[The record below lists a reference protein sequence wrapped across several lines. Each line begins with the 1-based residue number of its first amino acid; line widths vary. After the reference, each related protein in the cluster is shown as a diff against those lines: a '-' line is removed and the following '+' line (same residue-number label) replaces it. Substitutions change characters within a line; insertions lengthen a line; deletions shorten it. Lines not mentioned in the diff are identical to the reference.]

1 MSRSLPSENEYPTN
15 TSSTKRLLSVK
26 NVTKTYSNQV
36 GVEDISFELK
46 PGQVLGLLGH
56 NGAGKSTLIKSLLGG
71 HNYQGEI
78 EVNGYHPI
86 HQHAELMQHLSYISD
101 VNVLPEWM
109 TVKQL
114 LRYTEGV
121 HPSFKKHKA
130 EQTLSSTSIKLSSKI
145 KQLSKGMKVQLHL
158 AIIIAT
164 DTQVL
169 ILDEPTL
176 GLDLLYRDTFYRHLL
191 EWFHDGERAMII
203 ASHEVSEIE
212 HLLTDVLILKQGH
225 CVLQKSLEDIENDY
239 FIIDVENSH
248 SNEIQKLNPLTSQ
261 PGLGTTKWLL
271 EGHYKELVESL
282 GNIYNVGLADLFLAT
297 QTEKA

>member
-1 MSRSLPSENEYPTN
+1 MST
-15 TSSTKRLLSVK
+15 LLSAK

-36 GVEDISFELK
+36 GVENISFELK

-109 TVKQL
+109 TIKQL

-121 HPSFKKHKA
+121 HPSFNRQKA
-130 EQTLSSTSIKLSSKI
+130 EQTLSSTNIQLSSTI
-145 KQLSKGMKVQLHL
+145 NQLSKGMKVQVHL

-176 GLDLLYRDTFYRHLL
+176 GLDLIYRDTFYRHLM

-212 HLLTDVLILKQGH
+212 HLLTDVLILKQGR
-225 CVLQKSLEDIENDY
+225 CVLQKSMEAIESDY
-239 FIIDVENSH
+239 FIIEVANNH
-248 SNEIQKLNPLTSQ
+248 SSDIQKLKPLTSQ

-271 EGHYKELVESL
+271 EGQYNPQVESL

>member
-1 MSRSLPSENEYPTN
+1 
-15 TSSTKRLLSVK
+15 
-26 NVTKTYSNQV
+26 
-36 GVEDISFELK
+36 
-46 PGQVLGLLGH
+46 
-56 NGAGKSTLIKSLLGG
+56 
-71 HNYQGEI
+71 
-78 EVNGYHPI
+78 
-86 HQHAELMQHLSYISD
+86 
-101 VNVLPEWM
+101 WM

-114 LRYTEGV
+114 LRYTQGV
-121 HPSFKKHKA
+121 HPSFNKQKA
-130 EQTLSSTSIKLSSKI
+130 EQTLSSTNIKLSSTI

-225 CVLQKSLEDIENDY
+225 CVLQKSMEDIENDY
-239 FIIDVENSH
+239 FIIDVANNH
-248 SNEIQKLNPLTSQ
+248 SSEIQKLNPLTSQ

-271 EGHYKELVESL
+271 EGQYKAQVESL

>member
-1 MSRSLPSENEYPTN
+1 MST
-15 TSSTKRLLSVK
+15 LLSVK

-36 GVEDISFELK
+36 GVENISFELK

-71 HNYQGEI
+71 HSYQGEI

-114 LRYTEGV
+114 LRYTQGV
-121 HPSFKKHKA
+121 HPSFNKQKA
-130 EQTLSSTSIKLSSKI
+130 EQTLNSTNIRLSSKI
-145 KQLSKGMKVQLHL
+145 KQLSKGMKVQVHL
-158 AIIIAT
+158 AIITAT

-191 EWFHDGERAMII
+191 EWFHDGERTMII

-212 HLLTDVLILKQGH
+212 HLLTDVLILKQGSS
-225 CVLQKSLEDIENDY
+225 VLQKSMQEIENDY
-239 FIIDVENSH
+239 FIIDAPNRH
-248 SNEIQKLNPLTSQ
+248 SGDIQTLNPLSSQ
-261 PGLGTTKWLL
+261 PGLGTTRWLL
-271 EGHYKELVESL
+271 EGQYKTQVTSL
-282 GNIYNVGLADLFLAT
+282 GDIYKVGLADLFLTT

>member
-1 MSRSLPSENEYPTN
+1 MST
-15 TSSTKRLLSVK
+15 LLSVK

-36 GVEDISFELK
+36 GVENISFELK

-86 HQHAELMQHLSYISD
+86 RQHAELMQHLSYISD

-109 TVKQL
+109 TIKQL

-121 HPSFKKHKA
+121 HPSFSRQKA
-130 EQTLSSTSIKLSSKI
+130 EQTLSSTNIKLSSKI
-145 KQLSKGMKVQLHL
+145 KQLSKGMKVQVHL

-176 GLDLLYRDTFYRHLL
+176 GLDLIYRDTFYRHLL

-212 HLLTDVLILKQGH
+212 HLLTDVLILKQGR
-225 CVLQKSLEDIENDY
+225 CVLQKSMEAIESDY
-239 FIIDVENSH
+239 FIIEVTNNH
-248 SNEIQKLNPLTSQ
+248 SNDIQNLKPLTSQ

-271 EGHYKELVESL
+271 EGQYRAQVESL

>member
-1 MSRSLPSENEYPTN
+1 MST
-15 TSSTKRLLSVK
+15 LLSVK

-36 GVEDISFELK
+36 GVENINFELK

-114 LRYTEGV
+114 LRYTQGV
-121 HPSFKKHKA
+121 HPSFNKQKA
-130 EQTLSSTSIKLSSKI
+130 EHTLSSTNIKLSSKI

-191 EWFHDGERAMII
+191 EWFYDGERAMII

-225 CVLQKSLEDIENDY
+225 CVLQKSMEDIENDY
-239 FIIDVENSH
+239 FIIEVANNYS
-248 SNEIQKLNPLTSQ
+248 SEIQRFNPLTSQ
-261 PGLGTTKWLL
+261 SGLGTTKWLL
-271 EGHYKELVESL
+271 EGQYKAQVESL
-282 GNIYNVGLADLFLAT
+282 GNTYNVGLADLFLAT
-297 QTEKA
+297 QMEKA

>member
-1 MSRSLPSENEYPTN
+1 MST
-15 TSSTKRLLSVK
+15 LLSVK

-36 GVEDISFELK
+36 GVENISFELK

-86 HQHAELMQHLSYISD
+86 HQHADLMLHLSYISD

-114 LRYTEGV
+114 LRYTQGV
-121 HPSFKKHKA
+121 HPSFNKQKA
-130 EQTLSSTSIKLSSKI
+130 QQMLSSTNIKLSSTI
-145 KQLSKGMKVQLHL
+145 KQLSKGMKVQVHL

-191 EWFHDGERAMII
+191 EWFHDGKRAMII

-225 CVLQKSLEDIENDY
+225 CVLQKSMEDIENDY
-239 FIIDVENSH
+239 FIIEVANNH
-248 SNEIQKLNPLTSQ
+248 SSEIQKLHPLTSQ

-271 EGHYKELVESL
+271 ASQYKAQVEPL